1 MKKKTLQIVITIP
14 KLFIEGDYKTNSQ
27 LAVVTVKGEGPFT
40 ANLTKVTGDGRAT
53 IRAVCK
59 DIAGYDTKQQ
69 VMMVENSKFDF
80 NIGNLYL
87 KYLCVYLYMFNT
99 FDILYFLN
107 LQYMSLQ
114 LNHP

>member
-53 IRAVCK
+53 IKAVCK

-80 NIGNLYL
+80 NIGTLSRNISVFICIYFFIINP
-87 KYLCVYLYMFNT
+87 MFLV
-99 FDILYFLN
+99 FSILSIF
-107 LQYMSLQ
+107 
-114 LNHP
+114 

>member
-53 IRAVCK
+53 IKAVCK

-80 NIGNLYL
+80 NIGTLYVQ
-87 KYLCVYLYMFNT
+87 YLCFIY
-99 FDILYFLN
+99 IFLN
-107 LQYMSLQ
+107 YSKVSGVFNFFLFY
-114 LNHP
+114 